1 MGRLLYLRP
10 MSWLHKSME
19 VIDQEKYIPKFDL
32 VRNIYYNIYG
42 KLRQITLERRST
54 RKTMLSDEDYS
65 KMLKKPIK
73 DMTIGD
79 VVEYFD
85 IIRLR
90 KHGGDEDVKRTASEL
105 KARFIMEA
113 LYKSD
118 EFPSHKELQENLD
131 KAVPKVMID
140 SGNVSLSSSHE
151 TVQSQNYLDSNCR
164 LLPPNLLRDRQ
175 RAKELKNL
183 VREFCEDR
191 DAGRLVHPN
200 NASIFFDRANG
211 KTRLTISSVSNNK
224 LFVQVIINGLTRYF
238 YVNVKFNRTPLPYNW
253 WKVYSR
259 RITKKLGKII
269 NILEKGEYNE

>member
-1 MGRLLYLRP
+1 
-10 MSWLHKSME
+10 
-19 VIDQEKYIPKFDL
+19 
-32 VRNIYYNIYG
+32 
-42 KLRQITLERRST
+42 
-54 RKTMLSDEDYS
+54 
-65 KMLKKPIK
+65 
-73 DMTIGD
+73 MTIGD

-85 IIRLR
+85 IICAR

-118 EFPSHKELQENLD
+118 EFFSKEQRAKVINDWYNKNYKDSHLIL
-131 KAVPKVMID
+131 VP
-140 SGNVSLSSSHE
+140 SSHE
-151 TVQSQNYLDSNCR
+151 TVQSRSYLDSNCR

-238 YVNVKFNRTPLPYNW
+238 YVNVKFNRTPLAYNW

-269 NILEKGEYNE
+269 NVLEKGDYNEQF

>member
-1 MGRLLYLRP
+1 
-10 MSWLHKSME
+10 
-19 VIDQEKYIPKFDL
+19 
-32 VRNIYYNIYG
+32 
-42 KLRQITLERRST
+42 
-54 RKTMLSDEDYS
+54 MLSNEDYS
-65 KMLKKPIK
+65 KVLKKPIK

-85 IIRLR
+85 IICAR

-113 LYKSD
+113 LYKSNK
-118 EFPSHKELQENLD
+118 FPSHKEFQENLD
-131 KAVPKVMID
+131 KAVQKAMID
-140 SGNVSLSSSHE
+140 SGNLSLTSSYE
-151 TVQSQNYLDSNCR
+151 TVQPRNYLDFDCR
-164 LLPPNLLRDRQ
+164 PLSSKMLRDRQ

-211 KTRLTISSVSNNK
+211 KTRLTISSISNNK

-238 YVNVKFNRTPLPYNW
+238 YVNVKFNRTPLAYNW

-269 NILEKGEYNE
+269 DELEKENYNE

>member
-1 MGRLLYLRP
+1 
-10 MSWLHKSME
+10 
-19 VIDQEKYIPKFDL
+19 
-32 VRNIYYNIYG
+32 
-42 KLRQITLERRST
+42 
-54 RKTMLSDEDYS
+54 MLSNEDYS
-65 KMLKKPIK
+65 KVLKKPIK

-85 IIRLR
+85 IICAR

-118 EFPSHKELQENLD
+118 EFFSKEQQ
-131 KAVPKVMID
+131 
-140 SGNVSLSSSHE
+140 GNVINDWYNKNYKDSHLILVPSSHE
-151 TVQSQNYLDSNCR
+151 TVQSRSYLDSNCR

-183 VREFCEDR
+183 VRVFCEDR

-211 KTRLTISSVSNNK
+211 KTRLTISSISNNK

-269 NILEKGEYNE
+269 NILEKGEYSNG

>member
-1 MGRLLYLRP
+1 
-10 MSWLHKSME
+10 
-19 VIDQEKYIPKFDL
+19 
-32 VRNIYYNIYG
+32 
-42 KLRQITLERRST
+42 
-54 RKTMLSDEDYS
+54 MLSNEDYS
-65 KMLKKPIK
+65 KVLKKPIK

-85 IIRLR
+85 IIYAR
-90 KHGGDEDVKRTASEL
+90 KHGGDEDVKRTVSEL

-113 LYKSD
+113 LYKSNK
-118 EFPSHKELQENLD
+118 FPSHKELQENLD
-131 KAVPKVMID
+131 KAVQKVMID
-140 SGNVSLSSSHE
+140 SGNVSLSSSCE
-151 TVQSQNYLDSNCR
+151 IVQSRNYLDSNCR

-211 KTRLTISSVSNNK
+211 KTRLTISSISNNK

-238 YVNVKFNRTPLPYNW
+238 YVNVKFNRTPLAYNW

>member
-1 MGRLLYLRP
+1 
-10 MSWLHKSME
+10 
-19 VIDQEKYIPKFDL
+19 
-32 VRNIYYNIYG
+32 
-42 KLRQITLERRST
+42 
-54 RKTMLSDEDYS
+54 MLNNEDYS
-65 KMLKKPIK
+65 KVLKKPIK

-85 IIRLR
+85 IICAR

-113 LYKSD
+113 LYKSNK
-118 EFPSHKELQENLD
+118 FPSHKELQENLD
-131 KAVPKVMID
+131 KAVQKVMID
-140 SGNVSLSSSHE
+140 SGNLSLTSSYE
-151 TVQSQNYLDSNCR
+151 TVQPRNYLDFDCR
-164 LLPPNLLRDRQ
+164 PLSSKMLRDRQ

-211 KTRLTISSVSNNK
+211 KTRLTISSITNNK

>member
-1 MGRLLYLRP
+1 
-10 MSWLHKSME
+10 
-19 VIDQEKYIPKFDL
+19 
-32 VRNIYYNIYG
+32 
-42 KLRQITLERRST
+42 
-54 RKTMLSDEDYS
+54 MLSNEDYS
-65 KMLKKPIK
+65 KVLKKPVK

-85 IIRLR
+85 IICAR

-131 KAVPKVMID
+131 KVVPKVMID
-140 SGNVSLSSSHE
+140 SGNVSLSSSYE
-151 TVQSQNYLDSNCR
+151 TVQSRNYLDFDCR
-164 LLPPNLLRDRQ
+164 PLSSKMLRDRQ

-200 NASIFFDRANG
+200 GAGVIFYRVNG
-211 KTRLTISSVSNNK
+211 KTRLMISSVGNNQ
-224 LFVQVIINGLTRYF
+224 LSVRVIINGFTIYF
-238 YVNVKFNRTPLPYNW
+238 YVNVKFNRTSFAYNW

-269 NILEKGEYNE
+269 DELEKGEYNE

>member
-1 MGRLLYLRP
+1 
-10 MSWLHKSME
+10 
-19 VIDQEKYIPKFDL
+19 
-32 VRNIYYNIYG
+32 
-42 KLRQITLERRST
+42 
-54 RKTMLSDEDYS
+54 MLSDEDYS
-65 KMLKKPIK
+65 KVLKKPIK

-90 KHGGDEDVKRTASEL
+90 KHGGDEDVKRTVSEL

-113 LYKSD
+113 LYKSNK
-118 EFPSHKELQENLD
+118 FPSHKELQENLD
-131 KAVPKVMID
+131 KAVQKAMID
-140 SGNVSLSSSHE
+140 SGNLSLTSSYE
-151 TVQSQNYLDSNCR
+151 TVQSRNYLDSNCR

-211 KTRLTISSVSNNK
+211 KTRLTISSISNNK

-238 YVNVKFNRTPLPYNW
+238 YVNVKFNRTPLAYNW

-269 NILEKGEYNE
+269 NVLEKGEYNE

>member
-1 MGRLLYLRP
+1 
-10 MSWLHKSME
+10 
-19 VIDQEKYIPKFDL
+19 
-32 VRNIYYNIYG
+32 
-42 KLRQITLERRST
+42 
-54 RKTMLSDEDYS
+54 MLNNEDYS
-65 KMLKKPIK
+65 KVLKKPIE

-85 IIRLR
+85 IICTRE
-90 KHGGDEDVKRTASEL
+90 HSDDEDVKRSASEL

-113 LYKSD
+113 LYKSNK
-118 EFPSHKELQENLD
+118 FPSHKELQENLN
-131 KAVPKVMID
+131 KAVQTVMID
-140 SGNVSLSSSHE
+140 SGNVSLSSSYE
-151 TVQSQNYLDSNCR
+151 TVQSRSYLDSNCR

-211 KTRLTISSVSNNK
+211 KTRLTISSISNNK

-269 NILEKGEYNE
+269 NVLEKGEYNE

>member
-1 MGRLLYLRP
+1 
-10 MSWLHKSME
+10 
-19 VIDQEKYIPKFDL
+19 
-32 VRNIYYNIYG
+32 
-42 KLRQITLERRST
+42 
-54 RKTMLSDEDYS
+54 MLSNEDYS
-65 KMLKKPIK
+65 KVLKKPIK

-85 IIRLR
+85 IIFAR

-113 LYKSD
+113 LYKSNK
-118 EFPSHKELQENLD
+118 FPSHKELQENLD
-131 KAVPKVMID
+131 KAVQKVMID
-140 SGNVSLSSSHE
+140 SDNVSLSSSYK
-151 TVQSQNYLDSNCR
+151 TIQSRSYLDSNCR
-164 LLPPNLLRDRQ
+164 LLPPNMLRDRQ

-191 DAGRLVHPN
+191 DASRLVHPN

-211 KTRLTISSVSNNK
+211 KTRLTISSITNNK

>member
-1 MGRLLYLRP
+1 
-10 MSWLHKSME
+10 
-19 VIDQEKYIPKFDL
+19 
-32 VRNIYYNIYG
+32 
-42 KLRQITLERRST
+42 
-54 RKTMLSDEDYS
+54 MLSNEDYS
-65 KMLKKPIK
+65 KVLKKPIK

-85 IIRLR
+85 IICAR

-118 EFPSHKELQENLD
+118 EFFSKERQGKVINDWYNKNCKDSHPILVPSSYEVAQAK
-131 KAVPKVMID
+131 
-140 SGNVSLSSSHE
+140 S
-151 TVQSQNYLDSNCR
+151 YLDSNCR

>member
-1 MGRLLYLRP
+1 
-10 MSWLHKSME
+10 
-19 VIDQEKYIPKFDL
+19 
-32 VRNIYYNIYG
+32 
-42 KLRQITLERRST
+42 
-54 RKTMLSDEDYS
+54 MLSNEDYS
-65 KMLKKPIK
+65 KVLKKPIK

-85 IIRLR
+85 IIYAR

-140 SGNVSLSSSHE
+140 SGIVSLSSSYE
-151 TVQSQNYLDSNCR
+151 TVQPRNYLDSNCR

-200 NASIFFDRANG
+200 NASIFFDRMNG
-211 KTRLTISSVSNNK
+211 KTRLTISSISNNK

>member
-1 MGRLLYLRP
+1 
-10 MSWLHKSME
+10 
-19 VIDQEKYIPKFDL
+19 
-32 VRNIYYNIYG
+32 
-42 KLRQITLERRST
+42 
-54 RKTMLSDEDYS
+54 MLSDEDYS
-65 KMLKKPIK
+65 KVLKKPIK

-85 IIRLR
+85 IIRVR

-113 LYKSD
+113 LYKSNK
-118 EFPSHKELQENLD
+118 FPSHKELQENLD
-131 KAVPKVMID
+131 KAVQKVMID
-140 SGNVSLSSSHE
+140 SGNIFLPSSHE
-151 TVQSQNYLDSNCR
+151 IASSRNYLDSDCR
-164 LLPPNLLRDRQ
+164 PLPPKMLRDRQ
-175 RAKELKNL
+175 SAKELKNL

-191 DAGRLVHPN
+191 DFGRLSHPN
-200 NASIFFDRANG
+200 CAGTIFDRVSG
-211 KTRLTISSVSNNK
+211 KTRLIISSNGNNK

-238 YVNVKFNRTPLPYNW
+238 YINVKFNRTPLAYNW